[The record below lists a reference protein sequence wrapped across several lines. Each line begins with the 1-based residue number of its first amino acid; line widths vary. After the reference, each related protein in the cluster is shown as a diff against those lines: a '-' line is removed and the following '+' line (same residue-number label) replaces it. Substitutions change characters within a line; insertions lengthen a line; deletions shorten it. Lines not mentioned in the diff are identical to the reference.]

1 MQAQQLNNKVA
12 LVTGGSRGIGK
23 AIVEALAQAGAKVA
37 FTYARSKE
45 AADQLAESLSNEYNT
60 TVQGFQ
66 SNAADHKAATDT
78 VDEVLK
84 TFGQLD
90 ILVNNAGITRDTLL
104 MRMSEQQ
111 WDEVL
116 QTNLKSVFNYTKA
129 AIRPMMKARKGSII
143 NISSVVGLQ
152 GNAGQANYSASK
164 AGIVG
169 FSKSVAKELGSRN
182 IRVNV
187 IAPGYIAT
195 DMTSDLDEKVLDA
208 IKAQTPLGRAGEVQ
222 EVAAPVVF
230 LASEA
235 ASYITGQVLCTDG
248 GMAM

>member
-1 MQAQQLNNKVA
+1 
-12 LVTGGSRGIGK
+12 
-23 AIVEALAQAGAKVA
+23 
-37 FTYARSKE
+37 
-45 AADQLAESLSNEYNT
+45 
-60 TVQGFQ
+60 
-66 SNAADHKAATDT
+66 
-78 VDEVLK
+78 
-84 TFGQLD
+84 
-90 ILVNNAGITRDTLL
+90 